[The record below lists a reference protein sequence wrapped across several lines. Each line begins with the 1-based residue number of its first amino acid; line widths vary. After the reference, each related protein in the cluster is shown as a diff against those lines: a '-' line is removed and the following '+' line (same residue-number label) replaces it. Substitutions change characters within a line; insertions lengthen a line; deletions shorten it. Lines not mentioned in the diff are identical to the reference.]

1 MRAFSNI
8 TTVTRRVL
16 VVFVLLMVLAGGLAY
31 LTRNQA
37 EAKQGGDCGDWVSA
51 TSERVGIARDLLAPA
66 ERQEQSTGSVQGDAQ
81 ALYDLAQEQANSNP
95 PDIAYYLHGDLIEAM
110 ATGSQ
115 ALNGGS
121 GGSAEAQIGFAK
133 SIIYNADLRVN
144 AVADS
149 C

>member
-95 PDIAYYLHGDLIEAM
+95 PDIAYYLHGAQDRRGDGDREPGPERWL
-110 ATGSQ
+110 GR
-115 ALNGGS
+115 LGGS
-121 GGSAEAQIGFAK
+121 PNRLRQVHHLQRRSARE
-133 SIIYNADLRVN
+133 RRR
-144 AVADS
+144 
-149 C
+149 